1 MSCFSC
7 NDPCSC
13 SRVIPALI
21 PISRPDPC
29 FCPDPCRRPD
39 PCFCPDPCHRPDP
52 CFCPDPCHRPD
63 PCRCVQCIPCPPFPP
78 VCDPRIPSYAYFFT
92 VATQP
97 LVAGQSVAFGTGTS
111 TPDIVLSGGNLLFT
125 TPGVYLIDFGFSL
138 VPPVTAGIAV
148 NLTLNGVPVPGASI
162 VTTTDTGYSG
172 RAIVTVPAGGVLA
185 LTVAGAVTVASAS
198 ITAVRI
204 AC

>member
-21 PISRPDPC
+21 PISPDPCFSRPDPC
-29 FCPDPCRRPD
+29 CCRPD
-39 PCFCPDPCHRPDP
+39 PCPRPDP
-52 CFCPDPCHRPD
+52 C
-63 PCRCVQCIPCPPFPP
+63 CRCVQCIPCPPSPP
-78 VCDPRIPSYAYFFT
+78 VCDPCIPSYAYYFT
-92 VATQP
+92 VAAQP
-97 LVAGQSVAFGTGTS
+97 LVAGQSVAFGAGSS
-111 TPDIVLSGGNLLFT
+111 TPDIVLSGGNLLFNA
-125 TPGVYLIDFGFSL
+125 PGVYLIDFGFSL

-148 NLTLNGVPVPGASI
+148 SLTLNGVPVPGASI

-185 LTVAGAVTVASAS
+185 LVVSGAVTVSSAS

>member
-13 SRVIPALI
+13 ARVIPALI
-21 PISRPDPC
+21 PISPDPCFSRPDPC
-29 FCPDPCRRPD
+29 FHCPDPCCRPD
-39 PCFCPDPCHRPDP
+39 PCPRPDP
-52 CFCPDPCHRPD
+52 C
-63 PCRCVQCIPCPPFPP
+63 CRCVQCVPCPP
-78 VCDPRIPSYAYFFT
+78 VCDPCTPSYAYYFT
-92 VATQP
+92 VAAQP
-97 LVAGQSVAFGTGTS
+97 LVPGQSVAFGTGSS
-111 TPDIVLSGGNLLFT
+111 TPDIVLSGGNLVFNA
-125 TPGVYLIDFGFSL
+125 PGVYLIDFGFSL
-138 VPPVTAGIAV
+138 VPPVTAGITV
-148 NLTLNGVPVPGASI
+148 SLTLNGVPVPGASI

-185 LTVAGAVTVASAS
+185 LVAGGAVTVSSAS